1 MPNFDNY
8 PGIPPVE
15 GYAHGT
21 VSVTTTA
28 TLVCEPSGVNS
39 VLVQNNTGT
48 AVTVYLGGSGVTASG
63 ATAGY
68 VLTQNS
74 SVLIPAVAGAQCAL
88 YAITSSGT
96 ASITYLYAM

>member
-8 PGIPPVE
+8 PGTPPVAA
-15 GYAHGT
+15 YQHGT

-28 TLVCEPSGVNS
+28 TLVCEPAGVNG
-39 VLVQNNTGT
+39 VLIQNNTGT
-48 AVTVYLGGSGVTASG
+48 AVSVYLGGAGVTASG

-74 SVLIPAVAGAQCAL
+74 AVLIPAVAGAECAL
-88 YAITSSGT
+88 YAITASGT
-96 ASITYLYAM
+96 ASITYLYAG